1 MDIVEKCRECRE
13 VIRLEEAKTLI
24 NEYAMD
30 EFQNS
35 EVCYVNLHDVGLAYT
50 TVEDESGKE
59 HDLQISVD
67 LVDFKLNTYL
77 DWKIVKVERYGSLE
91 IMIDELLSFL
101 EFDSLIMLDE
111 DVDDLLKRGVI
122 K

>member
-1 MDIVEKCRECRE
+1 MDIVEKCRE

-50 TVEDESGKE
+50 TLEDESGKE

-101 EFDSLIMLDE
+101 EFDSLIRLDE